1 MKLIDMTGQR
11 FGMLTVI
18 EQVYDRRR
26 TPHTR
31 WLCQCDCG
39 SRVIVAGGNLRSGNT
54 TSCGC
59 KNNRSKGRWNYRRA
73 NAEENPTTE

>member
-1 MKLIDMTGQR
+1 MKLIDVTGQR

-18 EQVYDRRR
+18 DKVYDRRR
-26 TPHTR
+26 TPYTQ

-39 SRVIVAGGNLRSGNT
+39 NRVIVPGGRLRDGNT

-59 KNNRSKGRWNYRRA
+59 KNNRSKVRWNYRRA
-73 NAEENPTTE
+73 NAEENLTTQ